1 MLSFASAFASAR
13 SSADLRAIPIE
24 PISITAN
31 SIAAWSRPKTVC
43 AYPGMKS
50 ELRKARRGVIGGF
63 GVSVAAGCGAAVFF
77 GAATPARALSR
88 CCATDTRGRNRARQ
102 RKNAAGSVAGE
113 CGNRTHP
120 TLRSR
125 VTVILKI
132 TEATRPHPPP
142 RVSMNFDRNFSP
154 FDDLAHDCRSLDA

>member
-1 MLSFASAFASAR
+1 MR
-13 SSADLRAIPIE
+13 
-24 PISITAN
+24 
-31 SIAAWSRPKTVC
+31 
-43 AYPGMKS
+43 S

-63 GVSVAAGCGAAVFF
+63 GVSVAAGCGVFAT
-77 GAATPARALSR
+77 GAAIPARALSR
-88 CCATDTRGRNRARQ
+88 CCATDVRGTNRPGQ
-102 RKNAAGSVAGE
+102 SSAAASRVAGE

-154 FDDLAHDCRSLDA
+154 FDDLAHDYRSRHA

>member
-1 MLSFASAFASAR
+1 MTSDVRNAL
-13 SSADLRAIPIE
+13 
-24 PISITAN
+24 
-31 SIAAWSRPKTVC
+31 
-43 AYPGMKS
+43 
-50 ELRKARRGVIGGF
+50 RGVIGGF
-63 GVSVAAGCGAAVFF
+63 GVVSGALGCAAWRDGTAI
-77 GAATPARALSR
+77 PALALSR
-88 CCATDTRGRNRARQ
+88 CWAIADCGQNGARQ
-102 RKNAAGSVAGE
+102 RKVATRTVAGE

-154 FDDLAHDCRSLDA
+154 FDDLAHDDRSCHA

>member
-1 MLSFASAFASAR
+1 MR
-13 SSADLRAIPIE
+13 SE
-24 PISITAN
+24 
-31 SIAAWSRPKTVC
+31 V
-43 AYPGMKS
+43 
-50 ELRKARRGVIGGF
+50 RKARRGVIGGF
-63 GVSVAAGCGAAVFF
+63 GVSVGACCGTCLF

-88 CCATDTRGRNRARQ
+88 CCAMDTRGRNRTKPA
-102 RKNAAGSVAGE
+102 KIAAAGRVAGE

-125 VTVILKI
+125 VTMILKI

-142 RVSMNFDRNFSP
+142 HVSMHFDRNFSP

>member
-1 MLSFASAFASAR
+1 MR
-13 SSADLRAIPIE
+13 SE
-24 PISITAN
+24 
-31 SIAAWSRPKTVC
+31 V
-43 AYPGMKS
+43 
-50 ELRKARRGVIGGF
+50 RKARRGVIGGF
-63 GVSVAAGCGAAVFF
+63 GVSVAAGCGACVFL
-77 GAATPARALSR
+77 GAAPPARALSR
-88 CCATDTRGRNRARQ
+88 CCAMDTRGRNRRRQ
-102 RKNAAGSVAGE
+102 KRNAAARGVAGE

-154 FDDLAHDCRSLDA
+154 FDDLA